1 MKKILA
7 FAGSNHKNS
16 INYQL
21 IEFTT
26 SLLPNFEVK
35 VLDIRDWEVPLY
47 SINMDPDQTPEQIT
61 TLIGLIEEYDGFIIA
76 SPEHNGGTPAFFK
89 NILDWL
95 SRRVKNVFDKKPLFL
110 MSTSPGGKGGS
121 TNLKFLI
128 HTLPYQG
135 ATIGATYSLPSFFDN
150 FKEGK
155 VVAGDYL
162 GQLQESIGEFKEAV
176 NGKW

>member
-7 FAGSNHKNS
+7 FAGSNHTKS

-21 IEFTT
+21 IDFTA
-26 SLLPNFEVK
+26 SLINDCEVN
-35 VLDIRDWEVPLY
+35 VLDIRNWDIPMY
-47 SINMDPDQTPEQIT
+47 SINMDPDQTPEKIT
-61 TLIGLIEEYDGFIIA
+61 ELIALIKENDGFIIA

-95 SRRVKNVFDKKPLFL
+95 SRRAKNVFEKKPTLL
-110 MSTSPGGKGGS
+110 MSTSPGGGGGA

-135 ATIGATYSLPSFFDN
+135 AEVAASYSLPSFQTNVAD
-150 FKEGK
+150 GK
-155 VVAGDYL
+155 VTGEEL
-162 GQLQESIGEFKEAV
+162 GKLKENIDAFRKAL
-176 NGKW
+176 NG